1 MPAQSVLNCRMSLL
15 LMFLR
20 ANGYVLVN
28 IMADANPTLGLVVV
42 NVLVEVLS
50 RLAWYSVF
58 STT

>member
-20 ANGYVLVN
+20 ANAYVLVN
-28 IMADANPTLGLVVV
+28 IIPHANPTLGTAVA
-42 NVLVEVLS
+42 NVGVELLS